1 MLFKEIGLID
11 EHFGYR
17 ENMYVGT
24 VGNLIA
30 YIDDKAPQNAEMYG
44 EVYDGTDK
52 VLMPGFYN
60 AHAHSP
66 MIPMRG
72 YAENMNLQDWLD
84 KWILPFEDELYP
96 EGVYWSTLLA
106 NAESMRNGI
115 VSTTDMY
122 FFLDDIVKATSESGM
137 KATIGR
143 SVVSF
148 GEPIEENYRLK
159 EMCDSIEMY
168 HGWADGRIRTACDL
182 HAEYTNDEAMIRKVA
197 ELAQHYGVGIQVH
210 CAETEHEVQGC
221 IDRHG
226 MTPVEFFN
234 DCGILDS
241 PANLAHCVWL
251 TDRDVEILADK
262 KATVTSCPVS
272 NLKLSSGICD
282 VNRLYNAGV
291 NVAIGTDGVA
301 SNNSLNFFEEMKLF
315 ALLGKYKTG
324 PAAMPPEKVL
334 YSATRAGALAQG
346 RTDCGLVKEGYK
358 ADMIVIDLGQP
369 NMRPIHSVLNNLVF
383 SADGKDVCLTMVDGQ
398 VLYRDGEYKTLDI
411 EKVIAENDI
420 VKNKMLDGVRA
431 KNGKN

>member
-1 MLFKEIGLID
+1 MLFKNIGLVD
-11 EHFGYR
+11 ENFAYR

-24 VGNLIA
+24 AGDTIA
-30 YIDDKAPQNAEMYG
+30 YISDKAPQNAEQYG
-44 EVYDGTDK
+44 EVYDGKDK
-52 VLMPGFYN
+52 VLMPGFFN

-66 MIPMRG
+66 MVPMRG
-72 YAENMNLQDWLD
+72 YAENLQLQDWLD

-122 FFLDDIVKATSESGM
+122 FFVDSIVKATVDSGM

-148 GEPIEENYRLK
+148 GGPVEENYRLK
-159 EMCDSIEMY
+159 EMCNAIEMY
-168 HGWADGRIRTACDL
+168 HGYADGRIKAACDL
-182 HAEYTNDEAMIRKVA
+182 HAEYTNDEEMIRKVA
-197 ELAQHYGVGIQVH
+197 ELAKHYGVGTQVH

-226 MTPVEFFN
+226 KTPVEFFN
-234 DCGILDS
+234 DCGLLDS
-241 PANLAHCVWL
+241 PTNLAHCVWL
-251 TDRDVEILADK
+251 TERDVEILAEK
-262 KATVTSCPVS
+262 KATVASCPVS

-282 VNRLYNAGV
+282 VNRLYKAGV
-291 NVAIGTDGVA
+291 NVAIGTDSVA
-301 SNNSLNFFEEMKLF
+301 SNNSLNFFEELKTF
-315 ALLGKYKTG
+315 ALLGKLKGGADT
-324 PAAMPPEKVL
+324 MPPEKVL

-358 ADMIVIDLGQP
+358 ADMIVIDLNQP
-369 NMRPIHSVLNNLVF
+369 NMRPIHSVLNNLVY

-411 EKVIAENDI
+411 EKVIAMSEV
-420 VKNKMLDGVRA
+420 VKDKMLAGVRS
-431 KNGKN
+431 KSGK